1 MIIDYQLWADFK
13 TDILAKGFPY
23 NHQTMRDLNG
33 TFTGYLVFVLDRT
46 IEWQCAVN
54 KTADVTDFETN
65 YKANSNRNTV
75 YNVAGTPQVY
85 TSGSAMFV
93 YVSGGSIDAAI
104 SGQAIATSVSGNSV
118 NVSGNVVNVSGN
130 AVYVYISGGT
140 MTAIVSGGTV
150 TASISGQQVYAVTVP
165 LYKTAAGVYYECD
178 DYVNPMSLNATRDW
192 VILTSNAPIAF
203 SYIATTKF
211 EYYITFNESPTVT
224 SNGTKLTITNL
235 NRESGFTTV
244 TSIYTS
250 SNVSS
255 VGTQLE
261 QRFIPYSSLS
271 LTYVTESR
279 NFKLKRNTKYLFRAK
294 SLAAS
299 NVINPVFYFYEGEL

>member
-13 TDILAKGFPY
+13 TDILSKGFPY

-54 KTADVTDFETN
+54 KTADITDFETN
-65 YKANSNRNTV
+65 YKSNSNRNTV
-75 YNVAGTPQVY
+75 YNVDGTPQVY

-93 YVSGGSIDAAI
+93 YVSGGSVGTNV
-104 SGQAIATSVSGNSV
+104 SGQAITTSISGDAV
-118 NVSGNVVNVSGN
+118 TVSGN
-130 AVYVYISGGT
+130 AVYVYISGGIV
-140 MTAIVSGGTV
+140 TANISGQMI
-150 TASISGQQVYAVTVP
+150 TASISGQPICAITVP
-165 LYKTAAGVYYECD
+165 LYKTNAGVYYECD

-192 VILTSNAPIAF
+192 VILTSNEPIAF